1 MNNIQLKLYVDDAM
15 KTLTA
20 LSIDFITLIRHI
32 EANQKDKDFII
43 SNSNTIYSSYQESKF
58 IDKILVEYLSTNIL
72 SVIDSKQFDNKPQRD
87 REISD
92 YDVLKL
98 ATRISGKEKILNAKQ
113 FSITK
118 IREIHQKIEYRKL
131 VEIKAIRDQ
140 HYSHIDRRRKDDT
153 DMLVKDIVDITSL
166 FLEMF
171 NEIYKAINGKSIY
184 DLPINIQ
191 LFDLKLKAFKYDMMM
206 KYLNESE
213 NPNLKILKS
222 MNQHSTFEDSYKS
235 IFNK

>member
-1 MNNIQLKLYVDDAM
+1 MIQNNLI
-15 KTLTA
+15 
-20 LSIDFITLIRHI
+20 ITPKK
-32 EANQKDKDFII
+32 E
-43 SNSNTIYSSYQESKF
+43 
-58 IDKILVEYLSTNIL
+58 
-72 SVIDSKQFDNKPQRD
+72 

-98 ATRISGKEKILNAKQ
+98 ATRINGKEKVLNAKQ

-131 VEIKAIRDQ
+131 VEIKTIRDQ
-140 HYSHIDRRRKDDT
+140 HYSHVERRKDDT

-166 FLEMF
+166 FLKMF
-171 NEIYKAINGKSIY
+171 DEIYKAIKAKSIY

-206 KYLNESE
+206 KYLNESK
-213 NPNLKILKS
+213 NPELNILKS
-222 MNQHSTFEDSYKS
+222 MDQYYTFEDSYKNLFS
-235 IFNK
+235 K